1 MTNTL
6 ISNDYND
13 QENRIFQTGSKV
25 GNGNVTFNFYYPHGT
40 KETATIH
47 LYGYDNPR
55 MEKYPIA
62 NFIFPG
68 FNLKNASPLVYGN
81 QSLEISFKEGFSGNT
96 WWFAW
101 ADTNEEQL
109 IGKKIEIPIP
119 TGCAQITGATG
130 TLNCLGYEIVYP
142 TKPLKVENYLSYS
155 GNSNGTGTNGMF
167 KIFSDVAGM
176 PFGQSGT
183 TGIYLSSTG
192 DYELYISLQD
202 NIEGFPQFA
211 WKNINDN
218 DLFDKYVVAC
228 ATVSLFNLTT
238 NRYSHTG
245 YGLFAMDLGRRNFF
259 CAQDLLVYPTGTNQ
273 LIIETN
279 SNSQNL
285 TMQQGRGIPYFNF
298 SNGFLSSHYFYVM
311 RVSNRDRNTPI
322 RKIAF
327 PQPVSSFF
335 FYTQEPLQTV
345 NVNSIEWQT
354 YYVYRT
360 GESRPL
366 YRPIKHPLA

>member
-13 QENRIFQTGSKV
+13 QENELFQTGLKV

-62 NFIFPG
+62 NFVIPG
-68 FNLKNASPLVYGN
+68 FNLKNASPFKKGN
-81 QSLEISFKEGFSGNT
+81 ESLDFSFKEPFSGNT

-101 ADTNEEQL
+101 ADVNEEQL
-109 IGKKIEIPIP
+109 IGKKIPVTIPES
-119 TGCAQITGATG
+119 GCPPSGIIS
-130 TLNCLGYEIVYP
+130 NCDGYIIEYP
-142 TKPLKVENYLSYS
+142 KKPLKLENYLRFS
-155 GNSNGTGTNGMF
+155 GYEANGCN
-167 KIFSDVAGM
+167 KSLSDVAGM

-192 DYELYISLQD
+192 NYQLYISLQD

-211 WKNINDN
+211 WRNINDEDN
-218 DLFDKYVVAC
+218 FDKYVVSCSAKSIYNF
-228 ATVSLFNLTT
+228 ATNSYT
-238 NRYSHTG
+238 RTG
-245 YGLFAMDLGRRNFF
+245 YGLFVMDLGRRNFF
-259 CAQDLLVYPTGTNQ
+259 CAQDLLMYPTGNNQ
-273 LIIETN
+273 FILETN
-279 SNSQNL
+279 TTANYTTLSS
-285 TMQQGRGIPYFNF
+285 GRGLPFYN
-298 SNGFLSSHYFYVM
+298 SGNGFISSHNFQIIK
-311 RVSNRDRNTPI
+311 VSNLDRNLPI
-322 RKIAF
+322 RNTAVPNTLSINNL
-327 PQPVSSFF
+327 F
-335 FYTQEPLQTV
+335 FYEVRSVINVKYETQFEYSL
-345 NVNSIEWQT
+345 
-354 YYVYRT
+354 YRT